1 MARTK
6 DEKLDFESALNELD
20 SIVERMEE
28 GELTLESSLKEFE
41 RGIMLT
47 RQCKKQLEQAEQ
59 KVQIL
64 IKENGTETLKGYED
78 KDDE

>member
-1 MARTK
+1 MK
-6 DEKLDFESALNELD
+6 KLDFESAIDELN

-41 RGIMLT
+41 RGIILT
-47 RQCKKQLEQAEQ
+47 RHCQKQLKEAEQ

-64 IKENGTETLKGYED
+64 IKKNGTEDLKPFVD
-78 KDDE
+78 KDKE